1 MFNLQGS
8 EIIFILLLA
17 LVILGPEKLPGA
29 IRRFTR
35 TYAELRKMG
44 TGFQNELKSALDE
57 PMREV
62 RETADL
68 LRDTA
73 DPAKIAAD
81 AEAEAEKQAADEKKA
96 RAEQATTDADET
108 ASENTVGGP
117 AGAESQNGVHA
128 SHNGSAPNGTA
139 PPSASLPAPDAAAA
153 ASDLAPPDRFADP
166 VDEIAPPS
174 PLPAP
179 DPGDADSRTA

>member
-73 DPAKIAAD
+73 DPAKNA
-81 AEAEAEKQAADEKKA
+81 
-96 RAEQATTDADET
+96 
-108 ASENTVGGP
+108 
-117 AGAESQNGVHA
+117 AGAESPNGVHP
-128 SHNGSAPNGTA
+128 SRNGSTPNGTA
-139 PPSASLPAPDAAAA
+139 PPSASLPAPDSAAAA
-153 ASDLAPPDRFADP
+153 APDLAPPDRFADP

-179 DPGDADSRTA
+179 DPDADSRTA